1 MTDKQMT
8 DRQITDRQITSPKH
22 LDIELFEVLI
32 GLLATLMIAIGVLV
46 YFFGE
51 PDRLEKAQAAQ
62 LGSELDD
69 AMTLYAENCSVCHG
83 IAGEGI
89 GSMPPLDNPGLRES
103 DSDTLFKIIG
113 RGLYGTSM
121 PAWSKEDGG
130 PLSDYQIDELVVLLQ
145 NGNWE
150 ETHDRVVNLGLASV
164 IPFVTEPDPE
174 ILDGL
179 AGIPDGELLAQGV
192 TLYAQ
197 ECVACHGADGL
208 GTSLAPA
215 LNDPQVRAKSE
226 DELRRIILYG
236 VPSTLMAGWE
246 NALNADEIDASV
258 ALITQWDQIPTGAIP
273 APDIPVPVTEESL
286 VLGADLYAANC
297 SRCHGPDGQGTPRA
311 SSLNVKGY
319 LEETS
324 DQAIQQIITLGVPD
338 TAMPSWGDRMT
349 DTEIGA
355 IVGFI
360 RSWEPTAPE
369 VAEPARGGG
378 GPWWKT
384 EGSSPGGRSGGGRGR
399 DGSHSP

>member
-1 MTDKQMT
+1 MTDK
-8 DRQITDRQITSPKH
+8 QITSPKH
-22 LDIELFEVLI
+22 LDIELLEVLI

-46 YFFGE
+46 YFFSE
-51 PDRLEKAQAAQ
+51 PDRLQEAQAAQ

-89 GSMPPLDNPGLRES
+89 GSMPPLDNLGLRES

-130 PLSDYQIDELVVLLQ
+130 PLSDYQIDELVVDLQ

-179 AGIPDGELLAQGV
+179 AGIPEGELLAQGV

-297 SRCHGPDGQGTPRA
+297 SRCHGADGQGTPRA

-349 DTEIGA
+349 DIEIRA

-369 VAEPARGGG
+369 VADPARGGG

-384 EGSSPGGRSGGGRGR
+384 GGSIPGGRSGGGWGR
-399 DGSHSP
+399 SGNQTP

>member
-1 MTDKQMT
+1 
-8 DRQITDRQITSPKH
+8 
-22 LDIELFEVLI
+22 
-32 GLLATLMIAIGVLV
+32 
-46 YFFGE
+46 
-51 PDRLEKAQAAQ
+51 
-62 LGSELDD
+62 
-69 AMTLYAENCSVCHG
+69 VCHG

-89 GSMPPLDNPGLRES
+89 GSMPPLDNPGLCES

-179 AGIPDGELLAQGV
+179 AGIPEGELLAQGV

-246 NALNADEIDASV
+246 NALNAEEIDASL
-258 ALITQWDQIPTGAIP
+258 ALIAQWDQVPTGAIP

-349 DTEIGA
+349 DTEIQA

-378 GPWWKT
+378 GPWWKI
-384 EGSSPGGRSGGGRGR
+384 EGGSPGGRSGGGRGR
-399 DGSHSP
+399 DGNKTP